1 MARTKRKAKV
11 AGKGKAKPKKKVVKQ
26 VMRKTSKKPKTKVAR
41 RDARA
46 ARKAGKKVGKKA
58 AAARVMRKP
67 PARKVPEKAAANRI
81 MKKSAAPAT
90 RPSGV
95 REISAK
101 KIADTVTRLS
111 MEANFDL
118 ENDVLNAL
126 RRGLEREESP
136 VGKEIFNQLLEN
148 ADIARGERLPICQDT
163 GLAIVFVELG
173 QDAHVTGGSLEDA
186 INEGVRRGYTEGYL
200 RKSVLGDP
208 LKRVNTKDNTP
219 AVIHTRIVPGG
230 KLRLWVVP
238 KGGGSENM
246 SKIAMLKP
254 ADGVEGVKKFVIES
268 VRVAS
273 ANPCP
278 PIIVGVGIG
287 GSFEQCA
294 MNAKRALLREV
305 GSTHADAFYADLEAE
320 LLEKVNDLGIGPM
333 GLGGRITALAVHIE
347 VAPCHI
353 ASLPVAVNIN
363 CHAARHKMAEL

>member
-1 MARTKRKAKV
+1 MPKAKRKPKAKARKKAV
-11 AGKGKAKPKKKVVKQ
+11 KKAAKPRPAPKKAKP
-26 VMRKTSKKPKTKVAR
+26 P
-41 RDARA
+41 
-46 ARKAGKKVGKKA
+46 KA
-58 AAARVMRKP
+58 AAPAPRPPKP
-67 PARKVPEKAAANRI
+67 VSP
-81 MKKSAAPAT
+81 
-90 RPSGV
+90 V

-101 KIADTVTRLS
+101 TIADTVARLS

-118 ENDVLNAL
+118 EEDVLKAL
-126 RRGLEREESP
+126 KSGLGAEQSP
-136 VGKEIFNQLLEN
+136 VGKEIFSQLLEN
-148 ADIARGERLPICQDT
+148 ASVARTERMPICQDT
-163 GLAIVFVELG
+163 GLAVVFVDLG
-173 QDAHVTGGSLEDA
+173 QDAHVAGSGLEEA
-186 INEGVRRGYTEGYL
+186 INDGVRRGYTEGYL

-219 AVIHTRIVPGG
+219 AVIHTRIVPGDRL
-230 KLRLWVVP
+230 KLWVVP

-254 ADGVEGVKKFVIES
+254 ADGVEGVKKFVVES

-294 MNAKRALLREV
+294 MNAKRALLREI
-305 GSTHADAFYADLEAE
+305 GSRHPDEYYAALEDE
-320 LLEKVNDLGIGPM
+320 LFQKVNDTGIGPM

-347 VAPCHI
+347 AAPCHI

-363 CHAARHKMAEL
+363 CHAARHKTAVL